1 MSIKRIYIYPI
12 ILAAIAIISFL
23 SSMEL
28 LQVASLT
35 VFSSLILGTLL
46 FWRFRLAFAL
56 VGIAALMTLGLLNT
70 DTLIEFAGL
79 DIILFLVAMMIVI
92 GYLEE
97 RHFFEHLLEIILAR
111 IGNNPNK
118 LIILLMLMSGMFAA
132 LVDEVTSILF
142 MAATIL
148 HLTSRLRVNPIPFII
163 MIVFATNLGSS
174 ATVVGNPV
182 GVLIALRADLTFI
195 DFLRWATPISIVGL
209 IIAIPISLKYF
220 SKDIKQLGAAM
231 VSQSTSNSQYSS
243 STTAADVVE
252 RRVAGAP
259 QKQSYYLIPWILFI
273 ATIGGLVSHSAVEEA
288 LGLEKNTML
297 LGTAFAAAGTALFM
311 QRDRAR
317 ELVERRVDWWTLA
330 FFIFLFAS
338 VGTLQ
343 LSGVTTLI
351 ANGVFELSG
360 GDETRLFFVFS
371 IVSGITGALMDN
383 ILAVATFIPIVNDI
397 GNLGIY
403 NYPLWWGLLFA
414 ATFFGNLTLI
424 GSTANIVAL
433 GMLERQKRG
442 HITLLEW
449 IKPGALVSIPT
460 LALALVLTYLQ
471 IPLMPR

>member
-1 MSIKRIYIYPI
+1 MK
-12 ILAAIAIISFL
+12 
-23 SSMEL
+23 M
-28 LQVASLT
+28 LQVVSLT

-46 FWRFRLAFAL
+46 FWKFRLAFAL
-56 VGIAALMTLGLLNT
+56 VGIAALMTLNLLNT
-70 DTLIEFAGL
+70 GALVEFASL

-97 RHFFEHLLEIILAR
+97 RHFFEHLLELILAG
-111 IGNNPNK
+111 IGNDPNK
-118 LIILLMLMSGMFAA
+118 LVILLMLMSGMFAA

-142 MAATIL
+142 MAATVF
-148 HLTSRLRVNPIPFII
+148 HLTAKLRVNPIPFII
-163 MIVFATNLGSS
+163 MIVFATNIGSS

-182 GVLIALRADLTFI
+182 GVLIALRADLTFV
-195 DFLRWATPISIVGL
+195 DFLRWATPIAIIGL
-209 IIAIPISLKYF
+209 AIAVPISLRYF
-220 SKDIKQLGAAM
+220 SKEIKQLGAAM
-231 VSQSTSNSQYSS
+231 IAQSTASDRHRGS
-243 STTAADVVE
+243 AASVAVVE
-252 RRVAGAP
+252 QMVGP
-259 QKQSYYLIPWILFI
+259 PKKPSYYLIPWILFI
-273 ATIGGLVSHSAVEEA
+273 ATIGGLVSHSIVENTF
-288 LGLEKNTML
+288 GLEKNTML
-297 LGTAFAAAGTALFM
+297 LGTAFAAAGATLFL
-311 QRDRAR
+311 QRDKAR

-330 FFIFLFAS
+330 FFVFLFGA

-351 ANGVFELSG
+351 ANGVLELSG

-371 IVSGITGALMDN
+371 TVSGIAGALMDN

-397 GNLGIY
+397 GELGIY

-414 ATFFGNLTLI
+414 ATFFSNLTLI

-449 IKPGALVSIPT
+449 IKPGVLVSIPT
-460 LALALVLTYLQ
+460 LAVALILIYIQ